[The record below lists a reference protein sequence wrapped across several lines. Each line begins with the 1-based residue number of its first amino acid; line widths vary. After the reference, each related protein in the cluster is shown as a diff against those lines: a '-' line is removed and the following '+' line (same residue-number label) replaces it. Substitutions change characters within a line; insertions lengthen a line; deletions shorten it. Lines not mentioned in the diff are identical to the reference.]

1 MRKAWMIAALV
12 LLALSVSGCA
22 NADYS
27 EGTPSSEE
35 TAMTEPVQSIAPQE
49 HTTVSVSES
58 TEIATENA
66 AESEMVEIP
75 PEVSTPTV
83 DNAQLPTESGTTEP
97 APPKASEPPPAVPT
111 DPPMQETEPSAAE
124 EPAEPEFDIQ
134 TWIDYAKAYAESVG
148 LRPESSAVDC
158 WDTPIDADADCIYL
172 ERDICAR
179 LNRYA
184 ADETITDIWVW
195 CEAVGTTAPYAPYE
209 LSNNNAEI
217 NRLKKRIESL
227 ERREETGF
235 VGWQFEGGEAVANQE
250 ENRLQLL
257 FDEKP
262 GEEQRSKL
270 KSWGF
275 RWSPSNKAWQR
286 QLNSNAI
293 YAAGQIEFIKP
304 LDGRTPRELQPKP
317 KAKDEQER

>member
-66 AESEMVEIP
+66 AE
-75 PEVSTPTV
+75 
-83 DNAQLPTESGTTEP
+83 
-97 APPKASEPPPAVPT
+97 
-111 DPPMQETEPSAAE
+111 

-148 LRPESSAVDC
+148 LQPESSAVDC

-172 ERDICAR
+172 ERDICSR

-195 CEAVGTTAPYAPYE
+195 CEAVGTNSYLLYIGYA
-209 LSNNNAEI
+209 
-217 NRLKKRIESL
+217 
-227 ERREETGF
+227 
-235 VGWQFEGGEAVANQE
+235 
-250 ENRLQLL
+250 
-257 FDEKP
+257 
-262 GEEQRSKL
+262 
-270 KSWGF
+270 
-275 RWSPSNKAWQR
+275 
-286 QLNSNAI
+286 
-293 YAAGQIEFIKP
+293 
-304 LDGRTPRELQPKP
+304 
-317 KAKDEQER
+317 